1 MQLKRQNI
9 LLVLTAFVLGGA
21 VLLTRSPNDATTSD
35 TTTNLFAFEERDIQ
49 ALDIDTV
56 ARDFAFEKDENGIW
70 LITEPEEA
78 IANDATVA
86 FLANLLAT
94 SSSNQTLS
102 TTPDD
107 ISTYGLDRPFA
118 TVNITLEDGST
129 HQLVLGTFNF
139 DQSRLYAQV
148 DPASEAAE
156 AAEEIDVLLV
166 PADFETAINR
176 PLEDWLPEEE
186 EAAEPTEGEAEAATD
201 TPEEEVEEVPSAE
214 E

>member
-9 LLVLTAFVLGGA
+9 LLVLTALVLGGA
-21 VLLTRSPNDATTSD
+21 VLLTRSPNNATSTD
-35 TTTNLFAFEERDIQ
+35 TTTNLFAFDEQDIQ

-56 ARDFAFEKDENGIW
+56 ARNFAFEKDENGIW
-70 LITEPEEA
+70 LITDPETA

-86 FLANLLAT
+86 FLANLLVT
-94 SSSNQTLS
+94 SSSDQTLAA
-102 TTPDD
+102 TPDD
-107 ISTYGLDRPFA
+107 LSTYGLDRPFA
-118 TVNITLEDGST
+118 TVDITLEDGST

-148 DPASEAAE
+148 DPEAE
-156 AAEEIDVLLV
+156 ATEAEAEIDVLLV

-186 EAAEPTEGEAEAATD
+186 EAVEPTEGEAEATTD
-201 TPEEEVEEVPSAE
+201 TPEEAVETVPSAE

>member
-1 MQLKRQNI
+1 M
-9 LLVLTAFVLGGA
+9 
-21 VLLTRSPNDATTSD
+21 TSD

-56 ARDFAFEKDENGIW
+56 ARDFAFERDENGVW
-70 LITEPEEA
+70 RITEPEAA
-78 IANDATVA
+78 IANDATIA

-94 SSSNQTLS
+94 SSSDQTLS

-107 ISTYGLDRPFA
+107 IATYGLDRPFA
-118 TVNITLEDGST
+118 IVDITLEDGRT
-129 HQLVLGTFNF
+129 HQLILGTFNF

-148 DPASEAAE
+148 DPAAE
-156 AAEEIDVLLV
+156 AAEEISVLLV

-176 PLEDWLPEEE
+176 PLEDWLLEE
-186 EAAEPTEGEAEAATD
+186 EAATDAPAGEAEA
-201 TPEEEVEEVPSAE
+201 VPSAE